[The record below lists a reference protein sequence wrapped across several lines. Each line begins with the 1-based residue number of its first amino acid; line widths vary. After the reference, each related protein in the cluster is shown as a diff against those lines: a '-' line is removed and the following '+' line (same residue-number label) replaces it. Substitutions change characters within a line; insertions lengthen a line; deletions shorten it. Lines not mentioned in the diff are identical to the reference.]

1 MSETTPITLLEEE
14 FAKLSALVTSRV
26 TARGADA
33 DAAEQL
39 EAEIERARVV
49 PAREAPR
56 DLVTM
61 NSRVQFKDERTG
73 RTRVVQLV
81 YPADADA
88 AAGRVSV
95 LAPIGAALLGLSVG
109 QRIEWPL
116 PNGATAAVE
125 IIGVEPPAE
134 SPMAEAR

>member
-1 MSETTPITLLEEE
+1 MTEATPITLLEED
-14 FAKLSALVTSRV
+14 FAKLSALVANRV
-26 TARGADA
+26 TGRDA

-49 PAREAPR
+49 PAGEAPR

-116 PNGATAAVE
+116 PNGAMAAVE
-125 IIGVEPPAE
+125 IIGVEPAE
-134 SPMAEAR
+134 PSVAAEAR